1 MLPILDTT
9 ITLHHRSR
17 LLILLLVGLLVGLL
31 AETIVG
37 THVPLGY
44 AGAVILGILGAWIAT
59 HVLTSASRRRF
70 LAGGLPILRALSAV
84 LLAFIFALVMG
95 RGRWY
100 GVVTAPQF
108 EESGNDVSQRRGTRG
123 GA

>member
-9 ITLHHRSR
+9 ITLPPPDQ
-17 LLILLLVGLLVGLL
+17 LLVLLLVGLLVGLV

-44 AGAVILGILGAWIAT
+44 AGAVLLGILGAWIAT
-59 HVLTSASRRRF
+59 HVLRF
-70 LAGGLPILRALSAV
+70 SISPEYTVNGVPLLCALIGAV
-84 LLAFIFALVMG
+84 LLAFIWALAMG

-100 GVVTAPQF
+100 A
-108 EESGNDVSQRRGTRG
+108 RR
-123 GA
+123 

>member
-9 ITLHHRSR
+9 ITLPPPEQ

-37 THVPLGY
+37 THMPLGY
-44 AGAVILGILGAWIAT
+44 AGAVILGILGAWLAT
-59 HVLTSASRRRF
+59 HVLSFSISPEF
-70 LAGGLPILRALSAV
+70 LVGGVPILRALIGAV
-84 LLAFIFALVMG
+84 LLAFIFALAMG

-100 GVVTAPQF
+100 A
-108 EESGNDVSQRRGTRG
+108 RR
-123 GA
+123 

>member
-9 ITLHHRSR
+9 ITLPPPEQ

-37 THVPLGY
+37 THMPLGY
-44 AGAVILGILGAWIAT
+44 AGAVILGILGAWLAT
-59 HVLTSASRRRF
+59 HVLHFSISPEF
-70 LAGGLPILRALSAV
+70 MVGGVPILRALIGAV
-84 LLAFIFALVMG
+84 LLAFIFALAMG

-100 GVVTAPQF
+100 A
-108 EESGNDVSQRRGTRG
+108 RR
-123 GA
+123 